1 MDCLNGS
8 TRLMVV
14 SDLGFTT
21 NPLGIFVHP
30 SGIERPLHQ
39 CVDVMASL
47 YGSEQGKQY
56 QVWVDRVASAQI
68 GSDTWLVKFDKWELS
83 GEERQCCLTTVL
95 LSSKVGQTPVPDGFT
110 WVHVHQTWLGG
121 SGSVDQTTWVF

>member
-1 MDCLNGS
+1 MLYLLFS
-8 TRLMVV
+8 QH
-14 SDLGFTT
+14 
-21 NPLGIFVHP
+21 PLGIFVHP

-56 QVWVDRVASAQI
+56 RVWVDRVASAQI

-83 GEERQCCLTTVL
+83 GEICLML
-95 LSSKVGQTPVPDGFT
+95 LVFTADSLGNPIFFKLVFVYSSHLTYEWG
-110 WVHVHQTWLGG
+110 
-121 SGSVDQTTWVF
+121 